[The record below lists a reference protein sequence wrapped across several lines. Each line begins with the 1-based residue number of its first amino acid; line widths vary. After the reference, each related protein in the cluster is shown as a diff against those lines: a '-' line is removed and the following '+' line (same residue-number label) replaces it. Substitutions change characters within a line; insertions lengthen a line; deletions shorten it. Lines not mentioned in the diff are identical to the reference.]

1 LSSLAQMIVLLDSA
15 RKMTDQI
22 GGSDANLARG
32 DDARKI
38 GGNFGL
44 ASVMFSKDASTA
56 QKSAAAVQAAASV
69 YSGAMEV
76 WAAASDTASKKT
88 AVLGATMAGAK
99 AGAAFGPYGAA
110 IGAAA
115 GALVGFIRTLSAGRR
130 EVIKFADAF
139 DTMADGS
146 GFDELRQKLNKLGDE
161 GERLW
166 VNLTQKTRK
175 GDTDAARKA
184 IKEIEEAFRLLEEQ
198 EQLVAEVLAKIEG
211 KFADLMDATN
221 EFGQRAPTEMHGFID
236 ELLEMNGLT
245 EEQIRLLKDLKA
257 APDWQSMEE
266 AAGRLGVQLGNLGP
280 AFQQGKLSDAALG
293 VVRDLKL
300 LEQGGANMTAVLKDA
315 KGKLQELVTTAMT
328 TGSQLPETLRP
339 YIQKLIDME
348 LLLDPGGQLI
358 KNIDQL
364 SFADIEDQVLLDIKG
379 ILEDIR
385 DLLRDDLPDAA
396 SHAQRA
402 LDGLHVPDLGP
413 VTWGGGQT
421 NVPAPGGGY
430 VPGTSDGT
438 GYFPDGSIDPEGPYG
453 YQLPQMARGGMVR
466 ATPGGTAVI
475 LGEGGED
482 EWVIPASKMG
492 GGTVYNVVVHA
503 EGSYFRDRESM
514 DDLAVALIPSITRAA
529 TVFVSR

>member
-1 LSSLAQMIVLLDSA
+1 
-15 RKMTDQI
+15 
-22 GGSDANLARG
+22 
-32 DDARKI
+32 
-38 GGNFGL
+38 
-44 ASVMFSKDASTA
+44 
-56 QKSAAAVQAAASV
+56 
-69 YSGAMEV
+69 
-76 WAAASDTASKKT
+76 
-88 AVLGATMAGAK
+88 
-99 AGAAFGPYGAA
+99 
-110 IGAAA
+110 
-115 GALVGFIRTLSAGRR
+115 
-130 EVIKFADAF
+130 
-139 DTMADGS
+139 
-146 GFDELRQKLNKLGDE
+146 
-161 GERLW
+161 
-166 VNLTQKTRK
+166 
-175 GDTDAARKA
+175 
-184 IKEIEEAFRLLEEQ
+184 
-198 EQLVAEVLAKIEG
+198 
-211 KFADLMDATN
+211 
-221 EFGQRAPTEMHGFID
+221 
-236 ELLEMNGLT
+236 
-245 EEQIRLLKDLKA
+245 
-257 APDWQSMEE
+257 
-266 AAGRLGVQLGNLGP
+266 
-280 AFQQGKLSDAALG
+280 
-293 VVRDLKL
+293 
-300 LEQGGANMTAVLKDA
+300 VLKDA